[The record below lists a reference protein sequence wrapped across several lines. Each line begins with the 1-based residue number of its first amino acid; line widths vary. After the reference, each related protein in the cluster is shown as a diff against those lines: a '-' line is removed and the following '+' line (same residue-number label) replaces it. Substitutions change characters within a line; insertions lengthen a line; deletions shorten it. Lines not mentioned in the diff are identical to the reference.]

1 MPIRVVKLT
10 GDEMR
15 EEASVEDKKK
25 KKKLLITQL

>member
-25 KKKLLITQL
+25 KKKSFRWS